1 MVQPASPTE
10 LPIFLSGTL
19 GTSSSTQK
27 MLLSLW
33 QHDSACMDF
42 EVLETLS
49 WTKTLGWK
57 ISQSQQMIASQNVLF
72 KKKKKKRA
80 EFENCKIKL
89 NFILSVLF
97 CLRCGMAHSQQPDSP
112 VLQRCL
118 KSSSRCSIST
128 GNQQHLVHRE
138 RSKCFPGS
146 KHPVF
151 VMISRLDLLLCE
163 GTTVFIYV
171 CR

>member
-1 MVQPASPTE
+1 MEGSGAQHQEMLTSPHCGAPPAMGDRSPWCNQPALGSSPSSWQGPWAP
-10 LPIFLSGTL
+10 LPAPKKCFLVSG
-19 GTSSSTQK
+19 
-27 MLLSLW
+27 
-33 QHDSACMDF
+33 
-42 EVLETLS
+42 
-49 WTKTLGWK
+49 
-57 ISQSQQMIASQNVLF
+57 
-72 KKKKKKRA
+72 KKKKA

-97 CLRCGMAHSQQPDSP
+97 CLRCDMAHSQQPDSQQPDSP

-118 KSSSRCSIST
+118 KSYSRCSIST

-146 KHPVF
+146 KRPVF
-151 VMISRLDLLLCE
+151 VMISKLDLLLCE